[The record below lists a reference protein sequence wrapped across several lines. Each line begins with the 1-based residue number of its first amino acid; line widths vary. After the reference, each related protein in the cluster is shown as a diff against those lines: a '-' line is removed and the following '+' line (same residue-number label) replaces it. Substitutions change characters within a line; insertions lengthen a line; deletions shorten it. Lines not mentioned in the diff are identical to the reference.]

1 MMIAFYGVVCFL
13 SLAFNPN
20 VEDITSVETI
30 NSHADGDGKKGI
42 SLYCSVWTFLTFT
55 VVVVSLMFGS
65 FGMYIPY
72 INLVSI
78 VTEYV
83 TNLH

>member
-1 MMIAFYGVVCFL
+1 MMTAFYGVVCFL
-13 SLAFNPN
+13 NLAFNPN

-30 NSHADGDGKKGI
+30 NNHVDGDGKKGI
-42 SLYCSVWTFLTFT
+42 SLLCSVWTFRTFT

-65 FGMYIPY
+65 FGMYTPY

>member
-1 MMIAFYGVVCFL
+1 MTAFYGVVCFL

-30 NSHADGDGKKGI
+30 NNHVDGDGKKGI
-42 SLYCSVWTFLTFT
+42 SLYCSVWAFLTFT

-65 FGMYIPY
+65 FGMYIPH